1 MVQQEEHMEWFDVAI
16 SIEVEGEKFYRS
28 LSEKAETDGVKN
40 IFSMLADDEVK
51 HKKRFE
57 AMKRQDF
64 TADPSDSKEKSKTI
78 FSNTKK
84 RHMAAESRHLKLY
97 QEALDIEQ
105 KSIDFYNGQLGTQTD
120 PQVRT
125 ALKQILAEEKFHYQ
139 MIDTILQMV
148 ERPER
153 WVEFAEFGVREDY

>member
-1 MVQQEEHMEWFDVAI
+1 MEWFDVAI
-16 SIEVEGEKFYRS
+16 SIEEEGEKFYRN
-28 LSEKAETDGVKN
+28 LSQKAESDGVKN

-64 TADPSDSKEKSKTI
+64 TADPSEAKEKSKTI

-84 RHMAAESRHLKLY
+84 ELMAAESKHLKLY

-105 KSIDFYNGQLGTQTD
+105 KSIEFYKGQLGTQTD

-125 ALKQILAEEKFHYQ
+125 ALEQIIAEEQFHYQ
-139 MIDTILQMV
+139 MIDTILKMV